1 MFGVS
6 TASHAHST
14 GNSKFSP
21 DGETGGENSQKYYTI
36 YMLHIRPVREEQA
49 SQPVHQV
56 YEDIK
61 KTLGIEIVPL
71 VFQYLAGF
79 EEYFLYVWDKI
90 KQNLQSEF
98 LQVSAKDIIDFATST
113 VGQIYN
119 PSHHMNQFLHS
130 LHSSEKEHLLTTV
143 RKLEN
148 VNAQLLLVTLGMREG
163 LKGVNIGAHLLK
175 QTIQEEGVY
184 EDEIFDQF
192 INNKIMRQNLKEH
205 QELEG
210 ASKMLAPLFGA
221 SSVMISRYP
230 EFFSRIAEEMDQLT
244 KTEVYLSTRVGL
256 ERIAMLTVH
265 NLSYP
270 LGTSYQEIA
279 QFAGRRPYFD
289 ELLYIL
295 SETFPTQFPRLVLT
309 TGLMQHVLQPSQT
322 RAIVQ

>member
-1 MFGVS
+1 M
-6 TASHAHST
+6 
-14 GNSKFSP
+14 SP
-21 DGETGGENSQKYYTI
+21 DGPPSVYLSQKYYNR
-36 YMLHIRPVREEQA
+36 YMLHIRPVKEESA
-49 SQPVHQV
+49 SQELQNI

-79 EEYFLYVWDKI
+79 EDYFFYVWEKI
-90 KQNLQSEF
+90 KQNLQSDF
-98 LQVSAKDIIDFATST
+98 FQISAKDIIDFSSST
-113 VGQIYN
+113 VGQIYH
-119 PSHHMNQFLHS
+119 PSTHLKQFIHT
-130 LHSSEKEHLLTTV
+130 LHSSEKDHLLTTV
-143 RKLEN
+143 KKLED

-175 QTIQEEGVY
+175 QTIMEEGVY

-192 INNKIMRQNLKEH
+192 INNKIMRQNIKEH

-210 ASKMLAPLFGA
+210 ASKMLAPLFGG
-221 SSVMISRYP
+221 SSIMISRYP
-230 EFFSRIAEEMDQLT
+230 EFFSRIAEEMDTLT
-244 KTEVYLSTRVGL
+244 KTESYLSTRVGL

-309 TGLMQHVLQPSQT
+309 TGLMQHVLQSTQNI
-322 RAIVQ
+322 AIVQ